1 MDMDYEKSC
10 QTCKYRDIFHEDICH
25 ACDYKYS
32 CWEPDI
38 PLSPDDL
45 IEMYEIKQRAEKD
58 YKDALFVYANCPVGT
73 AGRNEAYNRIWILSN
88 VLGYSEEK
96 VENDMQEAEDKQR

>member
-1 MDMDYEKSC
+1 MDYEKSC

-38 PLSPDDL
+38 PSSPDDL
-45 IEMYEIKQRAEKD
+45 IEMYKIKQRATKF
-58 YKDALFVYANCPVGT
+58 YKSALLVYAGYPVGT
-73 AGRNEAYNRIWILSN
+73 TERDEAYTQIWILAS
-88 VLGYSEEK
+88 VLGYSTEK
-96 VENDMQEAEDKQR
+96 TEKDMQEAEDKQR